1 MTWLNDRRMKGT
13 ESEEK
18 GGKKKQELNILET
31 VKNREA
37 NIWKKEST
45 AMRREKID
53 ENKNSGEESMT

>member
-1 MTWLNDRRMKGT
+1 MTWLNDRRMNGT

-45 AMRREKID
+45 TMRREKID

>member
-45 AMRREKID
+45 TMRREKID

>member
-53 ENKNSGEESMT
+53 ENKISGEESMT

>member
-1 MTWLNDRRMKGT
+1 MKGT